1 MVSKTKSDS
10 DCVSV
15 SHMVPRGRLTSYIGS
30 MHDTKLHFCFFESY
44 DIKFTRMSATAHSRF
59 CNTCCVCCSKCSA
72 LLHENG
78 TLWRQEHPSSWEWSF
93 FFIIMWREQSDWC
106 NKRNAERERSSSFS
120 HFCVFFPTQV
130 FLWGNLSTWG
140 KLNSVHYWR
149 KPSPACLLTMSR
161 SSIIKCSCFWAKI
174 CIMTPSKKLMFLM
187 SIWLTQEEN
196 CQIFLCSNYWLNIS
210 LLYFYVMVE
219 IRDPGLEKNPAYSTS
234 ILEHF
239 SLQSRIHVLFAF
251 E

>member
-30 MHDTKLHFCFFESY
+30 MHDPMYKTALLFFLSHTILSSQEWVQQH
-44 DIKFTRMSATAHSRF
+44 TVGSATHA
-59 CNTCCVCCSKCSA
+59 VSA
-72 LLHENG
+72 VLSAVRCFMKMGPSEDRNIHQAENG
-78 TLWRQEHPSSWEWSF
+78 V

-130 FLWGNLSTWG
+130 FLWWNLSTWG

-161 SSIIKCSCFWAKI
+161 SNIIGCSCFWAKI

-196 CQIFLCSNYWLNIS
+196 LPNISMFKLLTKYFFAIFLRYGWN
-210 LLYFYVMVE
+210 
-219 IRDPGLEKNPAYSTS
+219 
-234 ILEHF
+234 
-239 SLQSRIHVLFAF
+239 
-251 E
+251 